1 MIEIYKLEQPAGD
14 DQLMVAFVNRDEHA
28 QVDIQALLTEVGE
41 DAAARRRDG
50 WRLVSVGGLP
60 MRQMGTAGNV
70 LFQSGGQY
78 ATQVAVV
85 AVYRRDSAPEP
96 GR

>member
-1 MIEIYKLEQPAGD
+1 MIEIFKLEQPAGD
-14 DQLMVAFVNRDEHA
+14 DQVIVAFVNRDESA
-28 QVDIQALLTEVGE
+28 QIDVPAMLAEIGR
-41 DAAARRRDG
+41 DAAEREQTG

-70 LFQSGGQY
+70 LFQSGGQF

-85 AVYRRDSAPEP
+85 VVYARPKPGGEAP
-96 GR
+96 